1 MTMSA
6 TKYRRILLKLSG
18 EAISAGKEGIYDYE
32 LIDRICAAVGQCVKD
47 GVQVGIVIGAG
58 NIWRGGRQGGGMDR
72 SRADAMGMLAT
83 TMNSLALKD
92 GFARA
97 GIPAKV
103 MTAVEMPAFGELFTK
118 EAAVE
123 YLSGGNVVIL
133 AGGTGRPFFSTDT
146 AAVLR
151 AAELDADVV
160 LFAKN
165 IDGVY
170 TADPRKDPSAKKLD
184 DISYID
190 ILREGLQVM
199 DLTAA
204 AFCMDAGL
212 QVLVFGLD
220 KPENIL
226 RVLRGER
233 LGTLVHN

>member
-32 LIDRICAAVGQCVKD
+32 LIDRICATVGQCVKD

-123 YLSGGNVVIL
+123 YLSGDRKSVV
-133 AGGTGRPFFSTDT
+133 
-146 AAVLR
+146 
-151 AAELDADVV
+151 
-160 LFAKN
+160 
-165 IDGVY
+165 
-170 TADPRKDPSAKKLD
+170 
-184 DISYID
+184 
-190 ILREGLQVM
+190 
-199 DLTAA
+199 
-204 AFCMDAGL
+204 
-212 QVLVFGLD
+212 
-220 KPENIL
+220 
-226 RVLRGER
+226 
-233 LGTLVHN
+233 

>member
-1 MTMSA
+1 MGM
-6 TKYRRILLKLSG
+6 KYRRILLKLSG
-18 EAISAGKEGIYDYE
+18 EAISAGKEGIYDYD
-32 LIDRICAAVGQCVKD
+32 LIDRICAVVGQCMRE

-72 SRADAMGMLAT
+72 TRADAMGMLAT

-92 GFARA
+92 GFDRA
-97 GIPAKV
+97 GVPAKV
-103 MTAVEMPAFGELFTK
+103 MTAVEMPAVAELFVK
-118 EAAVE
+118 EKAVE
-123 YLSGGNVVIL
+123 YLTSGCAVIL

-151 AAELDADVV
+151 AAELDAEAV

-170 TADPRKDPSAKKLD
+170 TADPRKDPTAKKLD

-204 AFCMDAGL
+204 AFCMDAKL
-212 QVLVFGLD
+212 RVLVFGLEQ
-220 KPENIL
+220 PENIL
-226 RVLRGER
+226 RVLSGER
-233 LGTLVHN
+233 IGTLVHP